1 MKNQNRKF
9 TIMGSS
15 IGWSGGQYTI
25 QNRATPIEAAHKAAR
40 RIWREAN
47 KKRIEKPYFNF
58 IMREIGTQRTSS
70 YRAYKEKL
78 SSPKTFIRGGKTIV
92 SNYDYFAKPCGAS
105 EFQEPKQQGGGG
117 DEAFAAE
124 MNEYFQQMG
133 GFEEDDVEGDE
144 ENEEHEKNEKNEQ
157 NEEQEEEEGFEGEEE
172 EGHEVANTGHEDTVE
187 EHTAAEEVPIS
198 GGGRRY
204 SRGGRRRR

>member
-1 MKNQNRKF
+1 
-9 TIMGSS
+9 MGSG

-25 QNRATPIEAAHKAAR
+25 KKRATPIEAAHKAAR
-40 RIWREAN
+40 RVWREAN

-58 IMREIGTQRTSS
+58 IMREIGTHRTSS

-105 EFQEPKQQGGGG
+105 EFQAPKQSGGG
-117 DEAFAAE
+117 DVELAADL
-124 MNEYFQQMG
+124 NEYFEQMG
-133 GFEEDDVEGDE
+133 GFGEDTDISAYTENDDSETEDEHAEDEHAEDEPAEDKTTEDGTGDE
-144 ENEEHEKNEKNEQ
+144 VTGAKDTEE
-157 NEEQEEEEGFEGEEE
+157 
-172 EGHEVANTGHEDTVE
+172 AT
-187 EHTAAEEVPIS
+187 

-204 SRGGRRRR
+204 MGGRQQRRR